1 MWKGGEEKLQ
11 SRSRHSAAQQG
22 GGEEPTAPLILL
34 VTCSFDAMI
43 WSMSVRM
50 EASRVERAAPHLW
63 SSSSYW
69 EWQWPCTRL

>member
-1 MWKGGEEKLQ
+1 MEGWTGEALEQVQTL
-11 SRSRHSAAQQG
+11 SCSTG
-22 GGEEPTAPLILL
+22 GGAPLILL

>member
-1 MWKGGEEKLQ
+1 MEGWRGEASEQVQTHSCSTGEGEEL
-11 SRSRHSAAQQG
+11 
-22 GGEEPTAPLILL
+22 TAPLILL

-50 EASRVERAAPHLW
+50 EASRVERAAPHRW